1 MLELSLI
8 NKKFPSLPYQ
18 VDVKRVRQ
26 FARATGETSPV
37 FFDLE
42 IAKSLGHPSLLTPI
56 TFLAVIINENNYP
69 LKYINALGVDPFKIL
84 HAGQHYKYHMQT
96 YAGDTINM
104 ESKITDIYNKK
115 SKTLQFI
122 EITSLFKNQENILVA
137 ESTSLLVIRA

>member
-1 MLELSLI
+1 M
-8 NKKFPSLPYQ
+8 PYQ
-18 VDVKRVRQ
+18 VDVKRVQQ

-56 TFLAVIINENNYP
+56 TFLAVISNENNYP
-69 LKYINALGVDPFKIL
+69 LKYIIALGVDPFKIL
-84 HAGQHYKYHMQT
+84 HAGQHYKYHMPT
-96 YAGDTINM
+96 YAGDTVIM

-115 SKTLQFI
+115 KETLQFI

-137 ESTSLLVIRA
+137 ESTSLLVIRP